1 MISTVRAKFN
11 NLLQTL
17 DISLMDKLSE
27 EQLAEIR
34 EAFSL
39 FDKDGVGTIRKEQFG
54 TVRSR
59 KSKTP
64 YMKAVFWF

>member
-1 MISTVRAKFN
+1 M
-11 NLLQTL
+11 QTL
-17 DISLMDKLSE
+17 NIPLMDKLSE

-59 KSKTP
+59 KFKP
-64 YMKAVFWF
+64 PHLKAVFWF

>member
-1 MISTVRAKFN
+1 
-11 NLLQTL
+11 
-17 DISLMDKLSE
+17 MDKLSE

-59 KSKTP
+59 KFKP
-64 YMKAVFWF
+64 PHLKAVFWF

>member
-1 MISTVRAKFN
+1 
-11 NLLQTL
+11 
-17 DISLMDKLSE
+17 MDKLSE

-54 TVRSR
+54 TVRSG